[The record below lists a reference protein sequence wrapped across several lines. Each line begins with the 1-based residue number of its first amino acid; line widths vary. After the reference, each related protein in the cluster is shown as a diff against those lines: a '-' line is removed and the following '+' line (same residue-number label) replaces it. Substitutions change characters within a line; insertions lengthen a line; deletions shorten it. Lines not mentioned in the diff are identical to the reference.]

1 MKIKILNLTILLL
14 LVSGACYAQTKEVID
29 SLKSILAT
37 TKNDT
42 TKIYAQ
48 ATLCDAYRFGNPDS
62 STFYGQQA
70 LRLARKINFIPGQ
83 ILALGFL
90 TAPAQQQGDYP
101 KTLELGFEAIQLAK
115 EHHLEVL
122 AAPALSNM
130 AAVYANLKDYQ
141 KAIDY
146 SHQQIL
152 LELAGHIDRH
162 IDPGLAYG
170 YLQMGAIHLLYNQLD
185 SAEYYEKK
193 AVKSFEKLNY
203 NEPAVYQLLGNIA
216 LKSGRNNEALHYYKI
231 SEQNAIKGNRLRA
244 LTAVYNSISE
254 YFKTQNQPDSALYYA
269 HKGLEVSQDLGQK
282 SSSLEA
288 AKLLSGL
295 YEQKNPKES
304 LRYLKIADAYRDS
317 LFGEVNLKAIQTIVA
332 REKERQQE
340 LEAAK
345 TAYRNKLRLYLLLT
359 GLAFLLLISFILYRN
374 YKKSKKAN
382 QRLKNTLDDLKSTQ
396 SQLIQS
402 EKMASLGELT
412 AGIAHEI
419 QNPLNF
425 VNNFSEVS
433 TELLEEMKEEI
444 ENGDLVEV
452 KAITED
458 VIQNLEKILHHGRRA
473 DGIVK
478 GMLQHSRGSSGEK
491 EPTDLNAL
499 ADEYLRLSYHG
510 LRARDKSF
518 TADFKLE
525 ADKALPKV
533 NVVPQDIGRVLLNL
547 INNAF
552 YAVSAKASDLAKA
565 SSDKSAKADGSY
577 KPSVIVSTRQISPP
591 SGGRGVEIR
600 VKDNGPGIPDDVKK
614 KIFQP
619 FFTTKPTGQGTG
631 LGLSMSYDIVKAHGG
646 KLSVESKDG
655 EGTEF
660 IVRLPVV

>member
-269 HKGLEVSQDLGQK
+269 HKGLEVAQDLGQK

-295 YEQKNPKES
+295 YEQSNPKES
-304 LRYLKIADAYRDS
+304 LHYLKIADAYRDS
-317 LFGEVNLKAIQTIVA
+317 LFGEVNLKAIQTIVS

-374 YKKSKKAN
+374 YKKSNKAN

-396 SQLIQS
+396 SQLIQA

-444 ENGDLVEV
+444 EKRESGGS
-452 KAITED
+452 KSHITKMSS
-458 VIQNLEKILHHGRRA
+458 KILKKSLLT
-473 DGIVK
+473 DDV
-478 GMLQHSRGSSGEK
+478 
-491 EPTDLNAL
+491 PTG
-499 ADEYLRLSYHG
+499 LSK
-510 LRARDKSF
+510 ACFS
-518 TADFKLE
+518 TAGAA
-525 ADKALPKV
+525 ADKKNRP
-533 NVVPQDIGRVLLNL
+533 I
-547 INNAF
+547 
-552 YAVSAKASDLAKA
+552 
-565 SSDKSAKADGSY
+565 
-577 KPSVIVSTRQISPP
+577 
-591 SGGRGVEIR
+591 
-600 VKDNGPGIPDDVKK
+600 
-614 KIFQP
+614 
-619 FFTTKPTGQGTG
+619 
-631 LGLSMSYDIVKAHGG
+631 
-646 KLSVESKDG
+646 
-655 EGTEF
+655 
-660 IVRLPVV
+660 